1 MPEST
6 LTYPYRDPSL
16 SIAQRVED
24 LLQRMTVEDKAGLMF
39 QPIAHV
45 GDLDASADFVPLTAR
60 ELLTRR
66 INHFNILWATSARQ
80 IAEWNNA
87 IQSVLRVH
95 PLGIPATISSDPRHA
110 FSNNPGAALMAG
122 PFSQWPE
129 PLGMAAIGKEDLV
142 RRWAEVIRAEYVA
155 VGIRAA
161 LHPQID
167 LATDPRWART
177 SATFGENAE
186 LASRLGVAYI
196 LGLQGGGEIG
206 SSSVSAMA
214 KHFPGGGAQ
223 KDGEDPHFAYG
234 REQIYPGGN
243 FDLHLAPFRAVIDA
257 GVSQIMPYYGMPVGT
272 PFEEVAFG
280 FNRGVITG
288 LLRDVLGFDGVVC
301 TDWGILSERP
311 WGVEHLSY
319 DERMIKALDAGID
332 QFGGETSNDV
342 LVRLVR
348 VGRVPESRLDES
360 ARRLLREK
368 FQLGLFDNP
377 FVDVEAATITV
388 GADAAREEGRLA
400 QAAAQVLLK
409 NSIGAANLPL
419 RRGVRVYSEG
429 ITDSVLSAWSTT
441 VDSPEEA
448 DVAIV
453 RLVAPW
459 EDRGDPGTLETFF
472 HAGSLDF
479 PPQQLAHLERIAAA
493 APLIVDVYLDRP
505 AILGPVAEIASSLIA
520 NFGSSDNVLVSTL
533 FGELE
538 PKGLLP
544 FDIPSSM
551 GAVQKS
557 RPDTPFDT
565 DNPTFMYGFGLH
577 FAVGTTQRSAEAQ
590 GHAKDEG
597 RL

>member
-80 IAEWNNA
+80 IAEWNNT

-234 REQIYPGGN
+234 REQIYPGGK
-243 FDLHLAPFRAVIDA
+243 FDLHLEPFRAVIDA

-348 VGRVPESRLDES
+348 VGRVPESRIDES

-429 ITDSVLSAWSTT
+429 ITDPLLSARSTT

-459 EDRGDPGTLETFF
+459 EDRGEPGTLETFF

-479 PPQQLAHLERIAAA
+479 PPQQIAHLERIAAA

-520 NFGSSDNVLVSTL
+520 NFGSSDNVLIGTL
-533 FGELE
+533 FGELAPE
-538 PKGLLP
+538 GQLP

-551 GAVQKS
+551 DAVKKS

-565 DNPTFMYGFGLH
+565 VNPTFIYGFGLRYPSGVPDGSTETLSH
-577 FAVGTTQRSAEAQ
+577 VQ
-590 GHAKDEG
+590 DEG
-597 RL
+597 

>member
-1 MPEST
+1 MSEST

-16 SIAQRVED
+16 STEQRVED

-45 GDLDASADFVPLTAR
+45 GDLDSSSDFVPLPAR

-66 INHFNILWATSARQ
+66 INHFNILWANSARQ
-80 IAEWNNA
+80 IAEWNNT
-87 IQSVLRVH
+87 IQSLQRTH
-95 PLGIPATISSDPRHA
+95 PLGIPVTISSDPRHA
-110 FSNNPGAALMAG
+110 FSNNPGAALIAG

-129 PLGMAAIGKEDLV
+129 PLGMAAIGKEDSV
-142 RRWAEVIRAEYVA
+142 KRWAEVIRAEYVA

-177 SATFGENAE
+177 SATFGEDAE
-186 LASRLGVAYI
+186 LASRLGVAYV
-196 LGLQGGGEIG
+196 LGLQGGDEIG
-206 SSSVSAMA
+206 RSSVSAMA

-234 REQIYPGGN
+234 REQIYAGGN
-243 FDLHLAPFRAVIDA
+243 FDLHLEPFRAVINA

-288 LLRDVLGFDGVVC
+288 LLREVLGFDGIVC
-301 TDWGILSERP
+301 ADWGILSERP
-311 WGVEHLSY
+311 WGVEHLSL

-332 QFGGETSNDV
+332 QFGGETCNDV

-348 VGRVPESRLDES
+348 VGRVPESRIDVS
-360 ARRLLREK
+360 ARRLLKEK

-377 FVDVEAATITV
+377 FVDVEAAAITV
-388 GADAAREEGRLA
+388 GASASREEGRLA

-409 NSIGAANLPL
+409 NSVGTSNLPL
-419 RRGVRVYSEG
+419 SRGIRVYSEG
-429 ITDSVLSAWSTT
+429 ITDPLLSAWSTT
-441 VDSPEEA
+441 VNSPEEA

-453 RLVAPW
+453 RIVAPW
-459 EDRGDPGTLETFF
+459 EDRGEPGTLETFF

-479 PPQQLAHLERIAAA
+479 PPEQIAHLDRLAAA
-493 APLIVDVYLDRP
+493 APLIVDVFLDRP

-533 FGELE
+533 FGELAPE
-538 PKGLLP
+538 GHLP
-544 FDIPSSM
+544 FDIPRSM
-551 GAVQKS
+551 EAVKAS
-557 RPDTPFDT
+557 RPDAPFDT
-565 DNPTFMYGFGLH
+565 VDPTFKYGFGLRYPIEPPE
-577 FAVGTTQRSAEAQ
+577 GSTEAQ
-590 GHAKDEG
+590 NQLPDEG
-597 RL
+597 